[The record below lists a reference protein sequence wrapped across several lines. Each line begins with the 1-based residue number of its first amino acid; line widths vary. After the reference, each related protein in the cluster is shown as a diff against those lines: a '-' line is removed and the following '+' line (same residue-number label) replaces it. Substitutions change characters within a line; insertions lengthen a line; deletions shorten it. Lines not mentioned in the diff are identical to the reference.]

1 MSTSA
6 GQADSQAESLE
17 LPERALL
24 LHIGLMKTGT
34 TSLQNAA
41 AALRPELL
49 ANGVRYPGK
58 TFNHRSAVNDFMGH
72 SWGWGTTP
80 VHGAWR
86 KLRAEIDRDTENRIW
101 IGHEFGANADD
112 ATAARWREELGERA
126 HVVVTLRSYG
136 ALLPSLWQQM
146 TKEGETAGFEPWLR
160 GVLSDEPESELSS
173 FRDRIDQ
180 GRVVSRWA
188 EAFGAQ
194 NVTVVVV
201 DKSTPALLF
210 DAFESMLGLE
220 PGLLSTA
227 KLNGRSSNRGMSL
240 EEAELFRA
248 LNKRMRPQLTW
259 LEYCKWLRDTES
271 VSVLNRRKPGKH
283 DTKLVLPPWAAEV
296 AHTRAE
302 RYVEQVRESGVRV
315 VGDLALL
322 GAEVPS
328 SDEARLSSAVVPID
342 AAVEAILGVVRQGR
356 RDEERLAKAREE
368 VSRLEEEAAAR
379 RKADAKAAKVAKPG
393 KSGQS
398 GTTVADASGRELVRA
413 LGSRVKRRVRR
424 G

>member
-6 GQADSQAESLE
+6 GQSESLQ

-49 ANGVRYPGK
+49 ARGVRYPGS

-72 SWGWGTTP
+72 HWGWDTTP
-80 VHGAWR
+80 VEGAWR
-86 KLRAEIDRDTENRIW
+86 KLRAEIDRDTDNRIW

-126 HVVVTLRSYG
+126 HVVVTLRNYASI
-136 ALLPSLWQQM
+136 LPSLWQQM
-146 TKEGETAGFEPWLR
+146 TKEGETATFQKWLE
-160 GVLSDEPESELSS
+160 GVMSDDPASALSS

-180 GRVVSRWA
+180 GRVVTRWA
-188 EAFGAQ
+188 EAFGPE

-210 DAFESMLGLE
+210 DAFESMLGIE
-220 PGLLSTA
+220 HGLLGTA
-227 KLNGRSSNRGMSL
+227 KLDGRSSNRGLSL

-248 LNKRMRPQLTW
+248 LNKRLRKQLTW
-259 LEYCKWLRDTES
+259 LEYCKWLRDSAS
-271 VSVLNRRKPGKH
+271 VSVLTRRKPGKH
-283 DTKLVLPPWAAEV
+283 DTKLVLPTWAADV
-296 AHTRAE
+296 AHERAA
-302 RYVEQVRESGVRV
+302 RSVSQIRESGVRV
-315 VGDLALL
+315 VGDLDLL
-322 GAEVPS
+322 TAEVPS
-328 SDEARLSSAVVPID
+328 SDDAPLSSAVVPID
-342 AAVEAILGVVRQGR
+342 AAVEAILGVTRQGR
-356 RDEERLAKAREE
+356 RDEDRLATAREE
-368 VSRLEEEAAAR
+368 VARLEEENAALR
-379 RKADAKAAKVAKPG
+379 GELTRSKAL
-393 KSGQS
+393 
-398 GTTVADASGRELVRA
+398 ADASGRELVRA
-413 LGSRVKRRVRR
+413 LGSRAKRRVQR

>member
-6 GQADSQAESLE
+6 APTDSLR
-17 LPERALL
+17 LPERAVL

-49 ANGVRYPGK
+49 AGGVRYPGSNV
-58 TFNHRSAVNDFMGH
+58 NHRSAVNDFMGH

-80 VHGAWR
+80 VHGAWA

-112 ATAARWREELGERA
+112 ATASRWRTELGERA
-126 HVVVTLRSYG
+126 HVVVTLRNYG
-136 ALLPSLWQQM
+136 SILPSLWQQM
-146 TKEGETAGFEPWLR
+146 TKEGELTGFEPWLR
-160 GVLSDEPESELSS
+160 GVLSDDPDHELRS

-180 GRVVSRWA
+180 GRVVTRWA
-188 EAFGAQ
+188 KAFGPE

-201 DKSTPALLF
+201 DKSAPQLLF

-227 KLNGRSSNRGMSL
+227 KLDGKASNRGMSL
-240 EEAELFRA
+240 EEAELLRR
-248 LNKRMRPQLTW
+248 LNLRLRKHLTW
-259 LEYCKWLRDTES
+259 LEYCKWLRDSASTG
-271 VSVLNRRKPGKH
+271 VLRYRRTGDH
-283 DTKLVLPPWAAEV
+283 DTKLVLPTWAAEV
-296 AHTRAE
+296 AQDRAKTH
-302 RYVEQVRESGVRV
+302 VEQIVSSGVRV
-315 VGDLALL
+315 VGDLGHLRAEVRSTEDPPM
-322 GAEVPS
+322 GAEV
-328 SDEARLSSAVVPID
+328 VPMD

-356 RDEERLAKAREE
+356 REEARLASAREE
-368 VSRLEEEAAAR
+368 IEALRSAATR
-379 RKADAKAAKVAKPG
+379 GRS
-393 KSGQS
+393 SGP
-398 GTTVADASGRELVRA
+398 TLAEASGRELARA
-413 LGSRVKRRVRR
+413 LGSRVKRRLRR